1 MADQLQLES
10 GVVLDARGAA
20 WFGEAGILALAGVQI
35 GGPGTTRPGG
45 SSLALSALDDALYRF
60 TELLADYRP
69 LKTVVLG
76 NPLPGV
82 LNPALLEHAL
92 KSFVAAVACHGELV
106 IVPGAPEPRLDEA
119 RQRWGLS
126 FQVLPALEAGRL
138 LLVHGDDASAEAA
151 RDWLA
156 GHPGGLVGF
165 DREHP
170 VVLVRQQVPSPMRC
184 PCFLVAPDRVCLPA
198 YTPGVGGSQV
208 GEGRFQSP
216 LAREA
221 AWNRVVAI
229 AGLRLVSLPWPQ
241 ASC

>member
-35 GGPGTTRPGG
+35 GGPGPSRPGG

-92 KSFVAAVACHGELV
+92 KSFVATVTCHGELV
-106 IVPGAPEPRLDEA
+106 LVPGAPEPRLDEA

-151 RDWLA
+151 RAWLA
-156 GHPGGLVGF
+156 GHPDGLVVF

-170 VVLVRQQVPSPMRC
+170 VALVRQQVPSPMRY
-184 PCFLVAPDRVCLPA
+184 PCFLVAPDRLCLPA
-198 YTPGVGGSQV
+198 YSPAVGGSPV
-208 GEGRFQSP
+208 SEGRYQSP
-216 LAREA
+216 LAQEA
-221 AWNRVVAI
+221 SWSRVVAI

-241 ASC
+241 AAR

>member
-1 MADQLQLES
+1 MADQLQLET

-20 WFGEAGILALAGVQI
+20 WWGEVGILALAGVQI
-35 GGPGTTRPGG
+35 GGPGVLRPGSG
-45 SSLALSALDDALYRF
+45 LPALSALDDALYRF

-76 NPLPGV
+76 NPLPAV
-82 LNPALLEHAL
+82 RNPALLEHAL

-106 IVPGAPEPRLDEA
+106 VVPGAPEPRLDEA

-126 FQVLPALEAGRL
+126 FQVLPAFEAERL

-151 RDWLA
+151 RAWLA
-156 GHPGGLVGF
+156 RQPAGLVVF

-170 VVLVRQQVPSPMRC
+170 VILVRQQVSSPLRC
-184 PCFLVAPDRVCLPA
+184 PCFLVAPDRLCLPA
-198 YTPGVGGSQV
+198 YSPAVAGSPV

-241 ASC
+241 GAR

>member
-1 MADQLQLES
+1 
-10 GVVLDARGAA
+10 
-20 WFGEAGILALAGVQI
+20 
-35 GGPGTTRPGG
+35 
-45 SSLALSALDDALYRF
+45 
-60 TELLADYRP
+60 
-69 LKTVVLG
+69 
-76 NPLPGV
+76 
-82 LNPALLEHAL
+82 
-92 KSFVAAVACHGELV
+92 LV

-151 RDWLA
+151 RAWLA

-165 DREHP
+165 DREHL

-241 ASC
+241 ASR